1 MTVGINTI
9 PLGLC
14 RCFALRGSGVIVI
27 DAGQPGKGRQFA
39 SGLGKA
45 GISPE
50 EVQLIVLTHGHW
62 DHVGSAKDIR
72 SVTGAPIAIH
82 HRDARWLAEGTHP
95 LPRGLT
101 AWGRI
106 FIAAHRLFSPL
117 IRVPTVDADLKIGD
131 EEMRLDGYGI
141 PGSVV
146 HTPGHSP
153 GSVSVLLDSGEA
165 FVGDMA
171 MNGSPLRLSPGL
183 AIFGTDEAEMVRS
196 WRELIDRGAE
206 TVYPAHGEPFPV
218 SHVIDEIGR
227 RFPM

>member
-1 MTVGINTI
+1 MTVEINTI

-14 RCFALRGSGVIVI
+14 RCFALRGDGVVVI
-27 DAGQPGKGRQFA
+27 DAGQPGKVRQFA
-39 SGLGKA
+39 SGLRKA

-117 IRVPTVDADLKIGD
+117 IRVPTVEADLKIGD
-131 EEMRLDGYGI
+131 QGMRLDGYGI
-141 PGSVV
+141 PGRVI

-153 GSVSVLLDSGEA
+153 GSLSVLLDSGEA

-171 MNGSPLRLSPGL
+171 MNGLPLRLSPGL
-183 AIFGTDEAEMVRS
+183 SIFAMDEAEMVTS
-196 WRELIDRGAE
+196 WRLLARCGAQ
-206 TVYPAHGEPFPV
+206 TIYPAHGDPFPI
-218 SHVIDEIGR
+218 SRVIDEIENR
-227 RFPM
+227 D